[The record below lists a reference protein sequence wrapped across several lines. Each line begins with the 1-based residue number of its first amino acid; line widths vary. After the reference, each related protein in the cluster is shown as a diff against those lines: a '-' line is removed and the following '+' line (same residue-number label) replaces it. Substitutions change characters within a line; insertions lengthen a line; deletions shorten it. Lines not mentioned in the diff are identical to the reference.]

1 MYALAVTR
9 WYGPETAMI
18 LDKAFNKK
26 KHMQYLLFSKER
38 RWQNNFTNQ
47 NANKILAQHLI
58 MKRKT

>member
-1 MYALAVTR
+1 
-9 WYGPETAMI
+9 MI

-47 NANKILAQHLI
+47 NANRILAQHLI

>member
-1 MYALAVTR
+1 LYALAVSG
-9 WYGPETAMI
+9 WYGLQTAMV

-26 KHMQYLLFSKER
+26 KHKQYLLFSKER

-47 NANKILAQHLI
+47 NANRILAQHLI